1 MVELILVPSDSFLN
15 YQYNVQPPINLF
27 KSHYFDNYFSLQL
40 VMVKCLKI
48 LFKIETMTNFGS
60 FVIMTSQSEARITH
74 LLMTHLE
81 VQIHHF
87 PNTAER
93 TEIFQIYKFR
103 NK

>member
-1 MVELILVPSDSFLN
+1 MRTPSLPIL
-15 YQYNVQPPINLF
+15 
-27 KSHYFDNYFSLQL
+27 SHYFGNYFSLQL